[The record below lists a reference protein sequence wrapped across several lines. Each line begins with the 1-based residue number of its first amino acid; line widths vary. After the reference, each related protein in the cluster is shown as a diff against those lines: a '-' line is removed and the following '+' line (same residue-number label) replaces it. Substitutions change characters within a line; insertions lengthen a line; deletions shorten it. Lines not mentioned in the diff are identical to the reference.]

1 MGSPTPRRPSARLLT
16 KLAEAW
22 GDFQYCSRRLDQ
34 IQRPGLYRGPMRWV
48 HSRRDGWYLLGSTP
62 P

>member
-16 KLAEAW
+16 QLA
-22 GDFQYCSRRLDQ
+22 
-34 IQRPGLYRGPMRWV
+34 
-48 HSRRDGWYLLGSTP
+48 RDGWYLLGSTP